1 MNAKEEK
8 NMLKNANGYLLSAAE
23 AAKRLGVVGQTLRR
37 WNLPKIKLGKKI
49 YYEEAIIEKMLEGCH
64 EKK

>member
-1 MNAKEEK
+1 MNASKGQK
-8 NMLKNANGYLLSAAE
+8 MLKITNGYLLSASE
-23 AAKRLGVVGQTLRR
+23 AAKRLGVVSQTLRR